1 MGTAMRVL
9 ARMKFLRGTALDV
22 FGRSEERRSERAL
35 IIEYRSAIEAM
46 LPTLTLANRDAAAAF
61 ARVPEQIR
69 GFGHV
74 KARHLTAARQQWA
87 LLLERYYQAQQA
99 RA

>member
-1 MGTAMRVL
+1 
-9 ARMKFLRGTALDV
+9 
-22 FGRSEERRSERAL
+22 
-35 IIEYRSAIEAM
+35 M
-46 LPTLTLANRDAAAAF
+46 LPTLKPANRDAAAAF

-74 KARHLTAARQQWA
+74 KARHLEAARLQWA
-87 LLLERYYQAQQA
+87 LLLDRYYQEALA

>member
-1 MGTAMRVL
+1 
-9 ARMKFLRGTALDV
+9 V
-22 FGRSEERRSERAL
+22 FGRSEERRTERAL
-35 IIEYRSAIEAM
+35 ISKYRKDLEAM

-74 KARHLTAARQQWA
+74 KARHLVAAQQQWDV
-87 LLLERYYQAQQA
+87 LLERFRQQSRAGDA
-99 RA
+99 RLA